1 MSFFPFSKFSI
12 DDVVYIFV
20 SVFFVIISTISCR
33 EGLNTTNGAV
43 GVGKS
48 TMQAMVYASVALLI
62 ANFILTMILNSFFPM
77 GFMR

>member
-1 MSFFPFSKFSI
+1 MATMLRLI
-12 DDVVYIFV
+12 AQMGVEVTLDGAD
-20 SVFFVIISTISCR
+20 
-33 EGLNTTNGAV
+33 GLVLDSRGWTCLLGPS

-62 ANFILTMILNSFFPM
+62 ANFILTMILNSIFPM

>member
-1 MSFFPFSKFSI
+1 MSEIASLRGQAWVGDAALFAPVDLTLDS
-12 DDVVYIFV
+12 
-20 SVFFVIISTISCR
+20 
-33 EGLNTTNGAV
+33 EGWTCLLGPS

-62 ANFILTMILNSFFPM
+62 ANFILTMILNSIFPM

>member
-1 MSFFPFSKFSI
+1 MI
-12 DDVVYIFV
+12 
-20 SVFFVIISTISCR
+20 
-33 EGLNTTNGAV
+33 
-43 GVGKS
+43 GKS